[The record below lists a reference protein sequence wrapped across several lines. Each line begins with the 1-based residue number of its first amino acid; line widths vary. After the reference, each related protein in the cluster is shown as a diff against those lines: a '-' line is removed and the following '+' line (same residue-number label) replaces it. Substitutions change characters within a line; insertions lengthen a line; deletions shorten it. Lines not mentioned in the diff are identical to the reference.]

1 MFNRSQVVNIDDYS
15 SLHEPIYCGL
25 PRVSILGPILFTYIY
40 NNFIDHDPNSEVI
53 MYVDVTVIYV
63 GDKDVNKIWEYLN
76 EDLRNI
82 SDRHGKNELII
93 NLNKGKTEVILSC
106 SAQQLKT
113 HEKLL

>member
-1 MFNRSQVVNIDDYS
+1 M
-15 SLHEPIYCGL
+15 
-25 PRVSILGPILFTYIY
+25 SILGPLLFTYIY
-40 NNFIDHDPNSEVI
+40 NDFIDHVPNSEVI
-53 MYVDVTVIYV
+53 MYADVTVIYV
-63 GDKDVNKIWEYLN
+63 GDKDVNKIREHLN

-82 SDRHGKNELII
+82 SDRHRKNKLII